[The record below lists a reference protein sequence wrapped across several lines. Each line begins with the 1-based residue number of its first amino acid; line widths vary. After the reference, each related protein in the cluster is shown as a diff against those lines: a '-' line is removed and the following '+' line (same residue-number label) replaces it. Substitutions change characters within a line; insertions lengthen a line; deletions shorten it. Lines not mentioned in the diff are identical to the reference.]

1 MKQSLMIKMKY
12 ILLILLLTFGF
23 NQDQDIIDRDYIQNG
38 AIDAMVE
45 NTNNKLY
52 LVQLDLV
59 NDSLLHIV
67 EEVIPNLE
75 LFGGP
80 SSYHRIVEEAHYNIL
95 SENLTSDFLKITIP
109 IT

>member
-12 ILLILLLTFGF
+12 ILLILLLTVGL
-23 NQDQDIIDRDYIQNG
+23 NQDQDIIVRDYIQNG
-38 AIDAMVE
+38 DIDAIVQ

-67 EEVIPNLE
+67 EEVIPN
-75 LFGGP
+75 
-80 SSYHRIVEEAHYNIL
+80 R
-95 SENLTSDFLKITIP
+95 
-109 IT
+109 